1 MNRILAG
8 TATLVLLIAGAS
20 PLSAQA
26 FGLPV
31 INSGLPTGIG
41 FAADAGFANDAAG
54 GGWAAG
60 LTGKVGFS
68 RLGVTATVTRVAPD
82 VGDEF
87 FSAGATANMQVFGG
101 PLIPLSV
108 TLQGGAGYSTPEFRF
123 PCLPPEGCDVS
134 EWRFPVGVGFAF
146 TIPNP
151 AMAIKPWIAPRVD
164 ITRLSSDGVSE
175 TDTRFAMSAGVELN
189 FITGL
194 GLHAAYD
201 WINAEGDKPGI
212 LAAGLHYTFRV
223 PGL

>member
-87 FSAGATANMQVFGG
+87 FSAGATANVKVFGG

-108 TLQGGAGYSTPEFRF
+108 TLQAGAGYSAPEFS
-123 PCLPPEGCDVS
+123 CVPPGNCDVNV
-134 EWRFPVGVGFAF
+134 WRFPAGVGFAF

-164 ITRLSSDGVSE
+164 ITRTSLDGASE
-175 TDTRFAMSAGVELN
+175 TDTRFAASAGVELN

-194 GLHAAYD
+194 GIHAAYD
-201 WINAEGDKPGI
+201 WINADGDKPGI
-212 LAAGLHYTFRV
+212 FAAGLHYTFRV

>member
-1 MNRILAG
+1 MLAG
-8 TATLVLLIAGAS
+8 TAALVLLIAGAS
-20 PLSAQA
+20 PLAAQA

-31 INSGLPTGIG
+31 TNSGLSTGIG

-60 LTGKVGFS
+60 LTGKAGFS

-82 VGDEF
+82 LGDEF

-108 TLQGGAGYSTPEFRF
+108 TLQGGAGYSAPEFS
-123 PCLPPEGCDVS
+123 CVPPGSCDVNV
-134 EWRFPVGVGFAF
+134 WRFPVGVGFAF

-151 AMAIKPWIAPRVD
+151 AMAVKPWIAPRVD
-164 ITRLSSDGVSE
+164 ITRTKLDGESE
-175 TDTRFAMSAGVELN
+175 TDTEFAVSAGVELN

-201 WINAEGDKPGI
+201 WVNAEGDKPGI